1 MSYNILTNQCKR
13 SMSTNAKSENAVIVQ
28 SVRLDVPIAVVC
40 ITIPKN
46 LALMPVNEQTFQP
59 QKDK

>member
-1 MSYNILTNQCKR
+1 
-13 SMSTNAKSENAVIVQ
+13 MSTNAKSENAVIVQ